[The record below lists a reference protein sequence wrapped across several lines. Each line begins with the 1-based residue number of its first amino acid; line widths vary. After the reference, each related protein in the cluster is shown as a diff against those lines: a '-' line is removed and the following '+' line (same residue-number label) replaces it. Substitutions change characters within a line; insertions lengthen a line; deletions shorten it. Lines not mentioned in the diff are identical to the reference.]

1 MTTRVF
7 KRNGKVTTETG
18 YNKEFVEFARSKKA
32 KWDGKYWNFSEEFEN
47 EVTEKVTEIY
57 GKYENTKY
65 NWDNKSDIY
74 FDLVNNQDLKI
85 TFNEVST
92 ELQNIFRTTDFRFA
106 EREGKVILFFDS
118 LGIENADNRK
128 NFDFV
133 GLDPSG
139 YTVDFEKEILTINNN
154 AEFKVFKNLY
164 QK

>member
-7 KRNGKVTTETG
+7 KKDGKVFTETK
-18 YNKEFVEFARSKKA
+18 YNKEYVDFARSKKA

-57 GKYENTKY
+57 GKYENAKY

-92 ELQNIFRTTDFRFA
+92 ELQNIFRTTDFRFV
-106 EREGKVILFFDS
+106 ERDSKIILFFNS
-118 LGIENADNRK
+118 LWIENSDDRK
-128 NFDFV
+128 YLDYV
-133 GLDPSG
+133 GLDPTG
-139 YTVDFEKEILTINNN
+139 YTVDFEKEVLTINNN

>member
-1 MTTRVF
+1 M
-7 KRNGKVTTETG
+7 
-18 YNKEFVEFARSKKA
+18 NKN
-32 KWDGKYWNFSEEFEN
+32 YEEELEN

-92 ELQNIFRTTDFRFA
+92 ELQNIFRTTDFRFT
-106 EREGKVILFFDS
+106 EREGKIILFFDS